1 MKYKDLPKEIYF
13 EEKVGSNGIHCLDYK
28 NESDVKYIR
37 ADVVAQMLVSG
48 LNTENGQLTIHD
60 VSQLRE
66 LLLVFKNKVVEW
78 QYADFIADGAV
89 DYFLENKQ

>member
-1 MKYKDLPKEIYF
+1 MYKRQ